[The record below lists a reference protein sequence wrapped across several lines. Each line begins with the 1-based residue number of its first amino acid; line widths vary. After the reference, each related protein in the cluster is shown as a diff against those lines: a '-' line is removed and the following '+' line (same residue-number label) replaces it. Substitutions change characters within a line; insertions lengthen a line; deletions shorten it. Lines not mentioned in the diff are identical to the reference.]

1 MKDIMATAPSALYL
15 RLPPRAAIP
24 FSPASASAL
33 SASSSASSPSRS
45 PVSAMPVLSFAVAS
59 RGRLQR
65 IGHASLPELT
75 ALMQQVPRVILLLAA
90 SDVSLFRIAVPPLS
104 AARLKAALPALIED
118 RVIGDPAECAI
129 ALGPVSGNGSN
140 GNNSGHGAASGGKP
154 HAGASSA
161 MQGGERLVA
170 VADRAWLQDWLQ
182 LLRRQGARRV
192 SALPFALCLPLPAG
206 QVAASVVEHGDQRE
220 LVLRLSAHEA
230 MGLPLVS
237 DSADALPAEVFQL
250 LSTFAGQR
258 PVQLALP
265 SGLMQAFRAAFGDDG
280 ADTGGVNIALRE
292 ENWAAWVEG
301 AGYVTVDL
309 AAGIAAEHS
318 DATDWGRWRWP
329 LALTAGLLL
338 VNVAALNWDWWRLR
352 SEGQQLRDA
361 MEHSFRQHFPNE
373 TVVDPV
379 AQLRQKV
386 AASRQAA
393 GEFVPGDFIALS
405 ASLGDVWAEAAPA
418 IGVDARA
425 IAALEYRD
433 AVLTVRFK
441 PGQQPSLDAAR
452 SVLAARGL
460 EATAVA
466 GDGAQWQLRSIR

>member
-1 MKDIMATAPSALYL
+1 
-15 RLPPRAAIP
+15 
-24 FSPASASAL
+24 
-33 SASSSASSPSRS
+33 
-45 PVSAMPVLSFAVAS
+45 
-59 RGRLQR
+59 
-65 IGHASLPELT
+65 
-75 ALMQQVPRVILLLAA
+75 
-90 SDVSLFRIAVPPLS
+90 
-104 AARLKAALPALIED
+104 
-118 RVIGDPAECAI
+118 
-129 ALGPVSGNGSN
+129 
-140 GNNSGHGAASGGKP
+140 
-154 HAGASSA
+154 
-161 MQGGERLVA
+161 
-170 VADRAWLQDWLQ
+170 
-182 LLRRQGARRV
+182 
-192 SALPFALCLPLPAG
+192 
-206 QVAASVVEHGDQRE
+206 
-220 LVLRLSAHEA
+220 
-230 MGLPLVS
+230 
-237 DSADALPAEVFQL
+237 
-250 LSTFAGQR
+250 
-258 PVQLALP
+258 
-265 SGLMQAFRAAFGDDG
+265 
-280 ADTGGVNIALRE
+280 
-292 ENWAAWVEG
+292 
-301 AGYVTVDL
+301 VTVDL
-309 AAGIAAEHS
+309 AAGIGAEHS

-329 LALTAGLLL
+329 LALAAGLLL

-373 TVVDPV
+373 TLVDPV

-460 EATAVA
+460 EATVVA